1 MAMATFRN
9 VAMLWGSM
17 VMADEATTRP
27 TSFDSARIL
36 IKMNLMTL
44 IDEKVKLVH
53 NGNVYLIQ
61 IRDNE
66 FFVQDFRIE
75 EQIELDND
83 SGEEK
88 NHANR
93 MLSVSPGHV
102 DEQMGSMSN
111 ETIVSSLLG
120 HITKKLGAAEI

>member
-17 VMADEATTRP
+17 VMADEATTGP

-44 IDEKVKLVH
+44 IDEKVKQVH

-61 IRDNE
+61 IRDSE

-111 ETIVSSLLG
+111 ETIVSSSVG
-120 HITKKLGAAEI
+120 ENPV